1 MSVSNKSGAAHVRPV
16 GDDFKVPAE
25 QIEAPEAKT
34 VTEPAA
40 EEQAAPQV
48 AAAAET
54 PAPKRRKLVFPIIAI
69 AALAAGGWYGYDWW
83 TNGRFMISTDDAYIE
98 GDIASISP
106 KVSGYIEKVNV
117 VANQHVKA
125 GDPLITLDKEDYR
138 IAADQ
143 AQAQIDTEKLS
154 LQRFDAQIG
163 RCQGQRPAGRSA
175 ENRP

>member
-54 PAPKRRKLVFPIIAI
+54 PAPKRRKLVFSHYRNRCARRWR
-69 AALAAGGWYGYDWW
+69 LVRLRLVDQW
-83 TNGRFMISTDDAYIE
+83 
-98 GDIASISP
+98 
-106 KVSGYIEKVNV
+106 
-117 VANQHVKA
+117 
-125 GDPLITLDKEDYR
+125 PLHDLHR
-138 IAADQ
+138 
-143 AQAQIDTEKLS
+143 
-154 LQRFDAQIG
+154 
-163 RCQGQRPAGRSA
+163 
-175 ENRP
+175 